1 MISVLIIEDEIILGK
16 NIAKFL
22 ARSNFNINLCHN
34 GQEGL
39 ALLSEKSFD
48 ILLVDYNLPDMNG
61 LQILEKAQLTDPSM
75 KVIMMTGEGNVEIAV
90 SAMKKGAFDYL
101 AKPLALKELKV
112 LLEKAASAQ
121 SKDTYIEYYQDKTS
135 EQGRIDDII
144 GESSAITTIKQ
155 RLSQIIAADR
165 QVTSENLAPVLIRGE
180 TGTGKELIAKSL
192 HFDGPLHNKPF
203 VEINCAAIPS
213 ELLESEL
220 FGHEKGAFTGAV
232 NQRKGLF
239 ESANNGTLFIDEI
252 GDMPFNLQS
261 KLLKAIEE
269 KKFRRLGDNREK
281 QINVRI
287 ISATH
292 QNLEEKINNN
302 TFRQDLFYRLSVF
315 NINLPSLREREDD
328 VSILSQFFMQQFSK
342 KYKKSGILISSK
354 SLAKLKQYHWPGNI
368 RELRNVLEQAV
379 MLCQS
384 NRLEE
389 NDIWI
394 PALQKSE
401 EITNNFN
408 LPASG
413 LNLQQL
419 EIKLI
424 NQALANTDYNVSK
437 AAKLLGLSRD
447 TMRYRLDKYNINS
460 RNNQ

>member
-1 MISVLIIEDEIILGK
+1 MISILIIEDEIILGK

-22 ARSNFNINLCHN
+22 SRSNFNINLCLN
-34 GQEGL
+34 GREGL

-61 LQILEKAQLTDPSM
+61 LQILEESQKTDPSM

-101 AKPLALKELKV
+101 PKPLALKELKV

-121 SKDTYIEYYQDKTS
+121 SKDNYIEYYQDKTS

-144 GESSAITTIKQ
+144 GKSNAITNIKQ
-155 RLSQIIAADR
+155 RISQIIVADK
-165 QVTSENLAPVLIRGE
+165 QVSSDNLAPVLIRGE

-192 HFDGPLHNKPF
+192 HFDGPMRDKPF

-287 ISATH
+287 ICATH
-292 QNLEEKINNN
+292 QNLEQKIMDK

-315 NINLPSLREREDD
+315 NIDLPPLRDREDD
-328 VSILSQFFMQQFSK
+328 ILILTDFFMKQFSH
-342 KYKKSGILISSK
+342 KYKKPELSISSDSVEK
-354 SLAKLKQYHWPGNI
+354 MKRYHWPGNI

-384 NRLEE
+384 KCLEE

-394 PALQKSE
+394 PALQNPE
-401 EITNNFN
+401 EITNRFN
-408 LPASG
+408 LPSAG
-413 LNLQQL
+413 INLQQL

-424 NQALANTDYNVSK
+424 NQALVNTDHNVSK

-447 TMRYRLDKYNINS
+447 TMRYRLDKHNINT
-460 RNNQ
+460 RKNN